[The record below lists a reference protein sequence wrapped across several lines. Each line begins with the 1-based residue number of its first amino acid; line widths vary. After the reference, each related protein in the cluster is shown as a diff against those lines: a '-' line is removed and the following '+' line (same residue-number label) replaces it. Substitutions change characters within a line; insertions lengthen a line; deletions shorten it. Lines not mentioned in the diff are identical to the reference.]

1 MILTQIPSN
10 LQIDSLT
17 GWSVVV
23 VIALYLSYSLIEKY
37 MTKRKTTNAFNKI
50 LDRLE
55 EQSNIN
61 KETMKYL
68 KTVSLGYSEELNEEQ
83 YKVFIDK
90 FTQSAEFKIYNSVK
104 RIIIEN
110 NLINNKQKVI
120 SKIHNYI
127 ETLFNSDEIELRN
140 FKMDGSLISNFMDI
154 KWIKIL
160 SDGLINNIYDFN
172 NEYDRLKACEYFIKQ
187 EFISIK
193 NEFLNKIKQNG

>member
-140 FKMDGSLISNFMDI
+140 FKMNGSLISNFMDI